1 MGILTI
7 SQDITKPTT
16 EREERA
22 ANKLL
27 AAALQADAETVERM
41 LTKNRTILAL
51 VDRGVLKVSGIMRR
65 RR

>member
-16 EREERA
+16 EREERV

-27 AAALQADAETVERM
+27 AAALQNDGETVQRM
-41 LTKNRTILAL
+41 LTKNPTILAL
-51 VDRGVLKVSGIMRR
+51 VDRGILKVSGMYT
-65 RR
+65 